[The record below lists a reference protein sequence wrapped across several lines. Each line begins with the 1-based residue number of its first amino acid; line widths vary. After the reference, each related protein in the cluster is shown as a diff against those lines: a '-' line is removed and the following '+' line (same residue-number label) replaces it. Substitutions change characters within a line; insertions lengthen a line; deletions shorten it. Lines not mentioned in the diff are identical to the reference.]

1 MTPLLSTADVS
12 LLRNGDSIRTPRELS
27 DARLSGWAAHR
38 LIVRMQ
44 HHRRTTAANPSR
56 SGLVRT
62 NPSAA
67 FDLPQLPQLP
77 WPQPMQIPVPLRS
90 RAPAGGGAAG
100 RRHGRAWH
108 RPAHPAPGIPWRG
121 GGETS
126 CLRWQR
132 AAGQGSGG
140 WMRGATVRTR
150 G

>member
-12 LLRNGDSIRTPRELS
+12 LLRNGGSIL
-27 DARLSGWAAHR
+27 GAAHR
-38 LIVRMQ
+38 RIVRMQ

-56 SGLVRT
+56 NGFVRT

-77 WPQPMQIPVPLRS
+77 WPQPLQIPVPLRS

-121 GGETS
+121 GGTG
-126 CLRWQR
+126 CLWWRR